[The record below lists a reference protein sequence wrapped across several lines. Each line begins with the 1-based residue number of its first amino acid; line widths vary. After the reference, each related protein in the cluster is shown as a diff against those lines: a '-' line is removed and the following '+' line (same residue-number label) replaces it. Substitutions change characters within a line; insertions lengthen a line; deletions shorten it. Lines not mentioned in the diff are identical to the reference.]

1 MIPEII
7 KITSNEPPLFYPYSV
22 KIDKCSDSCNNI
34 IDPYAKL
41 CFSDVVKNINAKVFN
56 LMSRTNETRYI
67 EWHETVNVDQM
78 QVLVIINKDGITIN
92 ADVHVKV

>member
-1 MIPEII
+1 MFPWTSRSVKMRPEII
-7 KITSNEPPLFYPYSV
+7 KITSNEPNLFYPYSV

-34 IDPYAKL
+34 IDPYSKL

-67 EWHETVNVDQM
+67 EWHETVNVD
-78 QVLVIINKDGITIN
+78 
-92 ADVHVKV
+92 